1 MRLLTTAHCSLVLS
15 LLFFVLVLAPVAM
28 SATESVSAP
37 EDFYNLSLAELGQVE
52 VSIATGN
59 STPLDRAPAVAS
71 VITASEIQAMGARN
85 LNEILETVP
94 GLHVGLSSL
103 SRLDSVYSVRGIH
116 TGFNPQVLL
125 MMNGVPVQ
133 YNLQGGRPTLFRLPA
148 ANIARV
154 EVIRGPGS
162 AIYGADA
169 YAGVINVITKDASTM
184 EGESIG
190 VVGGSFGD
198 RELWA
203 QGATEWRNVSVA
215 FGLAYQKMDGDS
227 DRIVRSDL
235 QSTLDGLL
243 GTDASLAPGA
253 LSTGYELLDL
263 HLSVTTDNSQINVWN
278 WRSNNAGVGAG
289 AAQVLDPLGNDDSK
303 LWLADITHK
312 FMDGSAHWDNNL
324 RFSYLQYDI
333 QTLFRLFPPNT
344 FLPIGND
351 GNLDFTNPAGWVRFP
366 DGLFGNPGAD
376 NDDINLEWVSLYS
389 GFDSHRLRIAVGAR
403 RQTLDPRETKNFG
416 PGILDG
422 SESVVDGT
430 FTNVTGTPYVYLPD
444 SKRDLQYLSL
454 QDEWHI
460 TSSLDLTTG
469 VRYDNYSDFGST
481 TNPRVALVW
490 AANEKLTSKI
500 MYGSAFRAPSFA
512 DLYFKNNPVSLGNS
526 EVKPE
531 QIETLELSLNV
542 LVNPDLQT
550 TVTAYGYQATD
561 MIEFVQDEMSTTK
574 TAQNILDQDGK
585 GIEFEI
591 TWKPLPQLLITSSYA
606 LQDAENAQTGAAVA
620 DAPGR
625 QLKASINWE
634 FTHNWFLTS
643 QLNYV
648 ADRQRVV
655 GDTRPSIDDYQI
667 VNMTLHR
674 KSLFNNLDFSMAVR
688 NATDEDARE
697 PSSGSISDD
706 YPLESRSFWVGFT
719 YHL

>member
-1 MRLLTTAHCSLVLS
+1 MRLSQTAINSLVLS
-15 LLFFVLVLAPVAM
+15 VFFVVPVAV
-28 SATESVSAP
+28 SANVPTSAP

-59 STPLDRAPAVAS
+59 STPIDRAPAAAS

-103 SRLDSVYSVRGIH
+103 SRLDSVYSIRGIH

-148 ANIARV
+148 ANIARI

-190 VVGGSFGD
+190 IVGGSFGD

-203 QGATEWRNVSVA
+203 QGATEWKNISVA
-215 FGLAYQKMDGDS
+215 FGMAYQKNNGDS
-227 DRIVRSDL
+227 DRMVDSDL
-235 QSTLDGLL
+235 QTTLDGLL
-243 GTDASLAPGA
+243 GTNASLAPA
-253 LSTGYELLDL
+253 SLSTGYELLDL
-263 HLSVTTDNSQINVWN
+263 HLSLTTDATQINLWN
-278 WRSNNAGVGAG
+278 WRSNSAGVGAG

-312 FMDGSAHWDNNL
+312 FMNGSAHWDSNL

-344 FLPIGND
+344 FLPIGSD
-351 GNLDFTNPAGWVRFP
+351 GNLDFGNPAGWVQFP

-389 GFDSHRLRIAVGAR
+389 GFDSHRWRIAIGAR

-422 SESVVDGT
+422 SETVVDGT
-430 FTNVTGTPYVYLPD
+430 FTDVTGTPYIYLPD
-444 SKRDLQYLSL
+444 SERDLQYLSL
-454 QDEWHI
+454 QDEWRI
-460 TSSLDLTTG
+460 TSTLDLTAG
-469 VRYDNYSDFGST
+469 VRYDDYSDFGST

-490 AANEKLTSKI
+490 ATTEKLTSKI
-500 MYGSAFRAPSFA
+500 MYGSAFRAPAFA

-526 EVKPE
+526 ALKPE
-531 QIETLELSLNV
+531 QIDTVELSLNV

-550 TVTAYGYQATD
+550 TITAYTYEATD
-561 MIEFVQDEMSTTK
+561 MIEFVQDAMSTTK

-585 GIEFEI
+585 GVEFEI
-591 TWKPLPQLLITSSYA
+591 TWKPLPQLLIASSYA
-606 LQDAENAQTGAAVA
+606 VQDAENARTGAAVA
-620 DAPGR
+620 DAPG
-625 QLKASINWE
+625 QQFKANINWE
-634 FTHNWFLTS
+634 FAHNWFFNS

-648 ADRQRVV
+648 ADRQRAV
-655 GDTRPSIDDYQI
+655 GDARPEIDDYQTI
-667 VNMTLHR
+667 NITLHR
-674 KSLFNNLDFSMAVR
+674 KSLLNNFDFSIAVR